1 MHSSPRVCTLV
12 LFHEECCTVIWCIV
26 WQVLDKDDSFID
38 ELIKNY
44 DGKIH
49 DSKQEARSSLSDDD
63 LLNLVDSMKR
73 FEDLL
78 LDSDK
83 IQ

>member
-1 MHSSPRVCTLV
+1 M
-12 LFHEECCTVIWCIV
+12 
-26 WQVLDKDDSFID
+26 LDKDDSFID

-49 DSKQEARSSLSDDD
+49 DSKQEGRSSLSDQD

-73 FEDLL
+73 SGIF
-78 LDSDK
+78 SK
-83 IQ
+83 S